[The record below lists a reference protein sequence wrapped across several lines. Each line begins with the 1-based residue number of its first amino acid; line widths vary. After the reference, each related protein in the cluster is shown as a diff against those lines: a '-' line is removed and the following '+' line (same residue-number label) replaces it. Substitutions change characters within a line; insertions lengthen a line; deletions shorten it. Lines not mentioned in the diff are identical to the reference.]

1 MIAPRGWCSPSHRAN
16 RRIAVPLGLCRMN
29 GFIDIHCHI
38 LPGLDDGP
46 RSKEEAEEMLALARD
61 DGISH
66 IVATPHML
74 NGVCNN
80 TREGIAKAIAE
91 LNGAAR
97 GISIYM
103 GAEVRVGMEF
113 KRLVENGALPLI
125 NDKNFLL
132 LELPPHVI
140 PPVDVLEHIVN
151 DLKIKKIIPIF
162 SHPERNVPIVRDL
175 SIMKRLVRCG
185 ALFQVTATSIMNGG
199 NTAKVTLSMMG
210 KDYVQVVA
218 SDAHDSQR
226 RPPLLSRCYEYVS
239 KKIGRDLANS
249 LFIENPLKIIHGEHF
264 G

>member
-1 MIAPRGWCSPSHRAN
+1 LH
-16 RRIAVPLGLCRMN
+16 

-46 RSKEEAEEMLALARD
+46 RSREEAEKMLALARQ
-61 DGISH
+61 DGIAG

-80 TREGIAKAIAE
+80 TREGIAEAIAE
-91 LNGAAR
+91 LKGPAQ
-97 GISIYM
+97 GISLYM

-113 KRLVENGALPLI
+113 KRRIENGGLPLI

-132 LELPPHVI
+132 LELPPYVI
-140 PPVDVLEHIVN
+140 PPVEVLEHIVN

-162 SHPERNVPIVRDL
+162 SHPERNMPIARDL

-185 ALFQVTATSIMNGG
+185 ALFQVTGMSIIGGG
-199 NTAKVTLSMMG
+199 NTAKAALDMIRKGFVH
-210 KDYVQVVA
+210 VVA

-239 KKIGRDLANS
+239 KKNGRNQADK
-249 LFIENPLKIIHGEHF
+249 LFIGNPLKIIHGEHI

>member
-1 MIAPRGWCSPSHRAN
+1 
-16 RRIAVPLGLCRMN
+16 LK

-46 RSKEEAEEMLALARD
+46 RNREETERMLSVARE
-61 DGISH
+61 DGISG

-80 TREGIAKAIAE
+80 TREGIARAIAD

-97 GISIYM
+97 GIPIYM

-113 KRLVENGALPLI
+113 KRHIENGGLPLI
-125 NDKNFLL
+125 NDKNFIL
-132 LELPPHVI
+132 LELPPYVI
-140 PPVDVLEHIVN
+140 PPVNVLEYLVN
-151 DLKIKKIIPIF
+151 SLRIKQITPIF
-162 SHPERNVPIVRDL
+162 SHPERNMPITRDL
-175 SIMKRLVRCG
+175 SVMKRLTQCG
-185 ALFQVTATSIMNGG
+185 ALFQVTAMSILDGA
-199 NTAKVTLSMMG
+199 NTAKTSLSMIKG
-210 KDYVQVVA
+210 GYVHVVA

-239 KKIGRDLANS
+239 KKIGRDLANR
-249 LFIENPLKIIHGEHF
+249 LFIDNPLKIIHGEHL

>member
-1 MIAPRGWCSPSHRAN
+1 
-16 RRIAVPLGLCRMN
+16 MN

-46 RSKEEAEEMLALARD
+46 RSREEAEKMLAIARS
-61 DGISH
+61 DGISG

-80 TREGIAKAIAE
+80 TREGIAKAITE

-113 KRLVENGALPLI
+113 KRQIENGGLPLI

-132 LELPPHVI
+132 LELPPYVI

-151 DLKIKKIIPIF
+151 GLKIKKIIPIF
-162 SHPERNVPIVRDL
+162 SHPERNMPITRDL
-175 SIMKRLVRCG
+175 SIMKRLAQCG
-185 ALFQVTATSIMNGG
+185 ALFQVTAMSIMDGG
-199 NTAKVTLSMMG
+199 NTAKAALSMIKKG
-210 KDYVQVVA
+210 YVHVVA
-218 SDAHDSQR
+218 SDAHDSQK
-226 RPPLLSRCYEYVS
+226 RPPLLSRSYEYVS
-239 KKIGRDLANS
+239 KKIGKDPANR
-249 LFIENPLKIIHGEHF
+249 LFIENPLKIIHGEHIE
-264 G
+264 